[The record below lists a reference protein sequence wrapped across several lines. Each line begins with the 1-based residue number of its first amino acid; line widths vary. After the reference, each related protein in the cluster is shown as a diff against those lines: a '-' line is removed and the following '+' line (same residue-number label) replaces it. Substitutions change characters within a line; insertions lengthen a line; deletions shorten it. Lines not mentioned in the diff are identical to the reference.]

1 MFLREPAQSRR
12 IAEVNMF
19 GYIDIWVESRESP
32 MVGLPTPFGGGSD
45 DDSLFNPYDAF
56 VPAHLPDPG
65 PFLAGHDLLSGT
77 EHTAFHR
84 VARAIFEDRGVY
96 DMTFG
101 YNLARLNLDTR
112 HTEAGYRYAIER
124 GSDDGLVEGG
134 DTVLRAEFTPTTA
147 FCPQSDTL
155 TKGSFRAWNGD
166 RERHEF
172 DLVRVRVAE
181 NHQRSDEINAAL
193 EALES
198 EFVRTGT
205 LPDDPGEKAFTPA
218 EDPEGYG
225 EEEGFA
231 GDAPF

>member
-1 MFLREPAQSRR
+1 
-12 IAEVNMF
+12 
-19 GYIDIWVESRESP
+19 
-32 MVGLPTPFGGGSD
+32 MVGFPTPFGGGSD
-45 DDSLFNPYDAF
+45 DDGVFDPYDAF
-56 VPAHLPDPG
+56 VPAHLPDSG

-84 VARAIFEDRGVY
+84 VTRAIFEERGVY

-124 GSDDGLVEGG
+124 GSDDGLAEEG

-155 TKGSFRAWNGD
+155 TKGSFRAWNGERD
-166 RERHEF
+166 RHEF
-172 DLVRVRVAE
+172 DLVRVRVAD
-181 NHQRSDEINAAL
+181 NHQRSDGINAAL
-193 EALES
+193 QEIES
-198 EFVRTGT
+198 AFVRTGS
-205 LPDDPGEKAFTPA
+205 LPDDSGAAFAPA
-218 EDPEGYG
+218 EEPGGYG

-231 GDAPF
+231 GGDAPF